1 MVDPRSYDVIVVG
14 GGPAGSTAACYLTM
28 RGYSVLLFEK
38 ETFPRYRLGES
49 LLPSTT
55 PVLEDLGVIDAMEAA
70 GFPRKTG
77 GSFTWGAEETPWSVR
92 FSENPFL
99 PSSYGYHV
107 ERSVFDKILLDR
119 AIELGTDVLQPC
131 KVREVLVEEGRVVGV
146 SYVDDDAGEVR
157 EVRARFTIDG
167 SGPAS
172 VVGRKMTTRTYDDR
186 MRQTALFTYYKNVAG
201 EPEGQE
207 GHVVVTTGPMGWFWY
222 IPMKSD
228 ELGDASVG
236 LVTGQEFREQ
246 IKEMG
251 RERFFE
257 AALAGTPRVQAMLGP
272 DAEQVGDCRA
282 IQDWAFVCSQLAGPG
297 FFLVGD
303 AAAFIDPLLSTGV
316 TLAMLAAYTTS
327 VCIHSIMQDGTVE
340 QQAIDFYDGN
350 YKQMYSVTRDC
361 LLYFYSGNEICQDD
375 VFWQARRLMK
385 FGDNAGAKQAF
396 SFLVNT
402 VAANPHPAA
411 ARQIHMFHQF
421 MNNLDHPID
430 EMAEEPEFSA
440 LQDEHS
446 TRPSHGE
453 DLTETTRLTVNGQ
466 LESTC
471 VINADEHLLEPV
483 RGIAYDAN
491 RPVFSSTASWLLG
504 RNFARMDATALSLL
518 ELVDGQRDWR
528 AIVETYAAEHAC
540 SSEEAVEVLEPSVLR
555 LTSEAFLLWGGA

>member
-1 MVDPRSYDVIVVG
+1 MAADGPYDVIVIG
-14 GGPAGSTAACYLTM
+14 GGPAGSTAACYLAM
-28 RGYSVLLFEK
+28 KGYAVILFER

-55 PVLEDLGVIDAMEAA
+55 PVLEDLGVLDAMEAA

-77 GSFTWGAEETPWSVR
+77 GSFTWGADETPWSVR

-119 AIELGTDVLQPC
+119 AIELGTDVMQPC
-131 KVREVLVEEGRVVGV
+131 RVKEVLVEEGRVVGV
-146 SYVDDDAGEVR
+146 SYIDRDTEEVR

-186 MRQTALFTYYKNVAG
+186 MRQTSLFTYYKDVAG

-222 IPMKSD
+222 IPMNSD
-228 ELGDASVG
+228 ELGEASVG
-236 LVTGQEFREQ
+236 LVTGQEFRPQ

-251 RERFFE
+251 AERFFE
-257 AALAGTPRVQAMLGP
+257 AALAATPKVQAMLGP
-272 DAEQVGDCRA
+272 NAKRVGGYRA
-282 IQDWAFVCSQLAGPG
+282 IQDWAFVCGQLAGPG
-297 FFLVGD
+297 YFLAGD

-316 TLAMLAAYTTS
+316 TLAMLAAYSAS
-327 VCIHSIMQDGTVE
+327 VCIHTIMNDGDLE

-361 LLYFYSGNEICQDD
+361 LLYFYSGNLIGHDD

-421 MNNLDHPID
+421 MDNLEHPIE
-430 EMAEEPEFSA
+430 EMADEPEFTA
-440 LQDEHS
+440 LQEANS
-446 TRPSHGE
+446 PRPANID
-453 DLTETTRLTVNGQ
+453 DLTDATLLKVNGHI
-466 LESTC
+466 EDTC
-471 VINADEHLLEPV
+471 VINAEEHLLEPV
-483 RGIAYDAN
+483 RGIAYDAE

-504 RNFARMDATALSLL
+504 RNFASMDADALALL
-518 ELVDGQRDWR
+518 ELVDGERDWR
-528 AIVETYAAEHAC
+528 TILDTYAAEHAC
-540 SSEEAVEVLEPSVLR
+540 TPGEASEALEPSLHR
-555 LTSEAFLLWGGA
+555 LTKEAFLLWAE